1 MKEKTL
7 AKNKLWTRDFTII
20 TLGSII
26 SMLGNAVSGFAI
38 GLVVLDY
45 TNSTFLYAL
54 FMVVYN
60 LPKVVVPLF
69 AGPYLD
75 RFSRK
80 KVIYTLDFLS
90 SILYLGI
97 FLFISGGHFNYSIW
111 LSVCLLIGMIDGIY
125 MVAYESFY
133 PNLITEGNFSKA
145 YSISSMIY
153 PLAAFMVPVA
163 SFVYNKS
170 GTAAYLFLFN
180 AVTFFIA
187 ACFEVGIKY
196 KETHINETEKKGF
209 DFNIYKDDFKEGL
222 NYIKIEKGLLVI
234 TVYFFLSMLG
244 GSAVGTVYLP
254 FFKNNAELFSNI
266 PIDVVTLFTFVTG
279 FGVIGR
285 LIGGMIHYKF
295 KYPTNKKFLIA
306 IVVYMSISL
315 IEGVQLFLPV
325 NMMMVAFFITGIMGV
340 TSYNIRISATQSYV
354 PDEKRGRFNGI
365 FNMICT
371 VGGIIGQL
379 AGGAMAEITGERA
392 VVVIFSIFNVLAVIF
407 VMYRGRDA
415 VKKIYNRVV

>member
-1 MKEKTL
+1 MNEKTL
-7 AKNKLWTRDFTII
+7 VKNKLWTRDFTII

-26 SMLGNAVSGFAI
+26 SMLGNSVSGFAI

-60 LPKVVVPLF
+60 LPKIVVPLF

-80 KVIYTLDFLS
+80 KAIYTLDFLS
-90 SILYLGI
+90 SIIYLGM
-97 FLFISGGHFNYSIW
+97 FFFINGGHFNYSI
-111 LSVCLLIGMIDGIY
+111 LLLICLLIGTIDGIY
-125 MVAYESFY
+125 TVAYESFY
-133 PNLITEGNFSKA
+133 PNLISEGNFSKA

-163 SFVYNKS
+163 SFIYSKS

-187 ACFEVGIKY
+187 ACFEASIKY
-196 KETHINETEKKGF
+196 KETHIDENKEKSF
-209 DFNIYKDDFKEGL
+209 DFKMYKQDFREGL
-222 NYIKIEKGLLVI
+222 NYIKLEKGLFVI
-234 TVYFFLSMLG
+234 TAYFFLTMLT
-244 GSAVGTVYLP
+244 GSATNTVYLP
-254 FFKNNAELFSNI
+254 FFKNNPELFSNI
-266 PIDVVTLFTFVTG
+266 PIDVVTLFTIVTG

-295 KYPTNKKFLIA
+295 KYPVNKKFLIA
-306 IVVYMSISL
+306 IVVYMSISI

-325 NMMMVAFFITGIMGV
+325 SMMMIAFFITGIMGV
-340 TSYNIRISATQSYV
+340 TSYNIRISSTQSYV

-371 VGGIIGQL
+371 IGGIIGQL
-379 AGGAMAEITGERA
+379 IGGAMAEFTGERA
-392 VVVIFSIFNVLAVIF
+392 VVVVFSVFNVLAVIF
-407 VMYRGRDA
+407 VMYRGRDY

>member
-1 MKEKTL
+1 MSEKIST
-7 AKNKLWTRDFTII
+7 KNKLWTRDFTII
-20 TLGSII
+20 TIGSII

-60 LPKVVVPLF
+60 LPKIVVPLF

-90 SILYLGI
+90 AIIYLGI
-97 FLFISGGHFNYSIW
+97 FLFINGGYFSYGILVAVS
-111 LSVCLLIGMIDGIY
+111 LLIGIIDGIY

-133 PNLITEGNFSKA
+133 PNLISEGNFSKA

-163 SFVYNKS
+163 SFIYS
-170 GTAAYLFLFN
+170 SMGTAAYLFLFN
-180 AVTFFIA
+180 AVSFFIA
-187 ACFEVGIKY
+187 ACFEMGIKY
-196 KETHINETEKKGF
+196 KETHMSKDEQKGF
-209 DFNIYKDDFKEGL
+209 DFKGYKDDFRDGL
-222 NYIKIEKGLLVI
+222 GYIFDEKGLLVI
-234 TVYFFLSMLG
+234 TMYFCLTMFA
-244 GSAVGTVYLP
+244 GSATGTVLLP
-254 FFKNNAELFSNI
+254 FFKNNPQLFTKSA
-266 PIDVVTLFTFVTG
+266 IDVVTLFTFVTG
-279 FGVIGR
+279 CGVIGR

-295 KYPTNKKFLIA
+295 KYPVDKKFLIA
-306 IVVYMSISL
+306 ITVYLSISI
-315 IEGVQLFLPV
+315 IEGVQLFMPINL
-325 NMMMVAFFITGIMGV
+325 MMICFFITGIMGV

-365 FNMICT
+365 FNMICA
-371 VGGIIGQL
+371 VGGILGQL
-379 AGGAMAEITGERA
+379 LGGGMAEFMSERS
-392 VVVIFSIFNVLAVIF
+392 VTVIFSIFNVFAVLF
-407 VMYRGRDA
+407 VMYRGREH
-415 VKKIYNRVV
+415 VKKVYNRRV